1 MINMR
6 YTEIEL
12 QCEDLLWFAVDL
24 NGNIIALTSGGAGCV
39 PEFVACS
46 KENNELLINYFDKLK
61 SNSKNSYN
69 DLANKGLYYF
79 DVSYEDNY
87 GNSYIRIAIPD
98 NPINIVS
105 LPSNIQKLLSNNKL
119 DIDVS
124 TSEAIKVKHA
134 Y

>member
-12 QCEDLLWFAVDL
+12 QCEDLLLFAVDL

-61 SNSKNSYN
+61 SNSKNSDNY
-69 DLANKGLYYF
+69 LANKGLYYF

-98 NPINIVS
+98 NTINIVS